1 MNKEKGKIIIFFT
14 AVIAISLFIGGFLGY
29 TLKEEKGTSIV
40 MPPNK
45 PSIITTES
53 ANCVLEK
60 YLELDNYNIYV
71 YCLDDLIL
79 FQDDDLIDLKYKIQ
93 DDEKYLDELIN
104 GLKLVAEL
112 NDGGTKIYKDTD
124 NYTNN
129 GLTLIKCNTLDG
141 NKDIY
146 IGPKDMEYQ
155 ESFCKNPD
163 SSVKTFTKTYEVLNV
178 ALSNSDEF
186 IYLTLRQFQYEEV
199 ETVKVAKSLNYDITA
214 GKNYEFTFEYTN
226 AFIEDNIKSIFTNAT
241 LTGIIETDKTGLDQ
255 IQDPIN

>member
-14 AVIAISLFIGGFLGY
+14 AVIAIPLFIGGFLGY

-60 YLELDNYNIYV
+60 YLELDNYNIYA
-71 YCLDDLIL
+71 YCLDDLML
-79 FQDDDLIDLKYKIQ
+79 FQDDDLIDLKHKIQ

-104 GLKLVAEL
+104 GLKLAAEL
-112 NDGGTKIYKDTD
+112 NDGGTKIYEDAD
-124 NYTNN
+124 NYTDN

-141 NKDIY
+141 NRDIY

-163 SSVKTFTKTYEVLNV
+163 SSVKTFTKTYEVLNI
-178 ALSNSDEF
+178 ALSNSDAYV
-186 IYLTLRQFQYEEV
+186 YLTLRQFQYEEV
-199 ETVKVAKSLNYDITA
+199 ETVKVLKSLNYDIA
-214 GKNYEFTFEYTN
+214 VGKNYEFTFEYSN
-226 AFIEDNIKSIFTNAT
+226 ENIEDNIKSIFNNAT
-241 LTGIIETDKTGLDQ
+241 LTKIVETDKQGLDQ
-255 IQDPIN
+255 IQDSIN

>member
-1 MNKEKGKIIIFFT
+1 MNKVKVIIFFT
-14 AVIAISLFIGGFLGY
+14 LVIAISLFIGGFLGY
-29 TLKEEKGTSIV
+29 NLTKDNKVNIIVPEKNT
-40 MPPNK
+40 PT
-45 PSIITTES
+45 IITVEATEC
-53 ANCVLEK
+53 NTK
-60 YLELDNYNIYV
+60 NYIELTDYNIYT
-71 YCLDDLIL
+71 YCLDHLMIFTNNNL
-79 FQDDDLIDLKYKIQ
+79 VELKNYVPDKPEFIT
-93 DDEKYLDELIN
+93 ELISN
-104 GLKLVAEL
+104 LELETEL
-112 NDGGTKIYKDTD
+112 NDGGTKIYKDKND
-124 NYTNN
+124 YTNA
-129 GLTLIKCNTLDG
+129 GLTLIKCNTLDS

-226 AFIEDNIKSIFTNAT
+226 QNIEDNIKSIFTNAT
-241 LTGIIETDKTGLDQ
+241 LTGIVETDKTGLDQ

>member
-14 AVIAISLFIGGFLGY
+14 AVFAISLFIGGFLGY

-71 YCLDDLIL
+71 YCLDDLML
-79 FQDDDLIDLKYKIQ
+79 FQDDDLIDLKHKIQ

-104 GLKLVAEL
+104 VLKLFAEL

-226 AFIEDNIKSIFTNAT
+226 QNIEDNIKSIFTNAT

-255 IQDPIN
+255 MPDPIN

>member
-29 TLKEEKGTSIV
+29 TLKEEKDTSIV

-60 YLELDNYNIYV
+60 YLELDNYNIYA
-71 YCLDDLIL
+71 YCLDDLML
-79 FQDDDLIDLKYKIQ
+79 FQDDDLIDLKHKIQ

-104 GLKLVAEL
+104 GLKLAAEL
-112 NDGGTKIYKDTD
+112 NDGGTKIYEDAD
-124 NYTNN
+124 NYTDN

-141 NKDIY
+141 NRDIY

-163 SSVKTFTKTYEVLNV
+163 SSVKTFTKTYEVLNI
-178 ALSNSDEF
+178 ALSNSDAYV
-186 IYLTLRQFQYEEV
+186 YLTLRQFQYEEV
-199 ETVKVAKSLNYDITA
+199 ETVKVLKSLNYDIA
-214 GKNYEFTFEYTN
+214 VGKNYEFTFEYSN
-226 AFIEDNIKSIFTNAT
+226 ENIEDNIKSIFNNAT
-241 LTGIIETDKTGLDQ
+241 LTKIVETDKQGLDQ
-255 IQDPIN
+255 IQDSIN

>member
-60 YLELDNYNIYV
+60 YLELDNYNIYA
-71 YCLDDLIL
+71 YCLDDLML
-79 FQDDDLIDLKYKIQ
+79 FQDDDLIDLKHKIQ

-104 GLKLVAEL
+104 GLKLAAEL
-112 NDGGTKIYKDTD
+112 NDGGTKIYEDAD
-124 NYTNN
+124 NYTDN

-141 NKDIY
+141 NRDIY

-155 ESFCKNPD
+155 EFFCKNPD
-163 SSVKTFTKTYEVLNV
+163 SSVKTFTKTYEVLNI
-178 ALSNSDEF
+178 ALSNSDAYV
-186 IYLTLRQFQYEEV
+186 YLTLRQFQYEEV
-199 ETVKVAKSLNYDITA
+199 ETVKVLKSLNYDIA
-214 GKNYEFTFEYTN
+214 VGKNYEFTFEYSN
-226 AFIEDNIKSIFTNAT
+226 ENIEDNIKSIFNNAT
-241 LTGIIETDKTGLDQ
+241 LTKIVETDKQGLDQ
-255 IQDPIN
+255 IQDSIN

>member
-29 TLKEEKGTSIV
+29 TLKEEKDTSIV

-71 YCLDDLIL
+71 YCLDDLML
-79 FQDDDLIDLKYKIQ
+79 FQDDDLIDLKHKIQ

-104 GLKLVAEL
+104 GLKLAAEL
-112 NDGGTKIYKDTD
+112 NDGGTKIYEDAD
-124 NYTNN
+124 NYTDN

-141 NKDIY
+141 NRDIY

-163 SSVKTFTKTYEVLNV
+163 SSVKTFTKTYEVLNI
-178 ALSNSDEF
+178 ALSNSDAYV
-186 IYLTLRQFQYEEV
+186 YLTLRQFQYEEV
-199 ETVKVAKSLNYDITA
+199 ETVKVLKSLNYDIA
-214 GKNYEFTFEYTN
+214 VGKNYEFTFEYSN
-226 AFIEDNIKSIFTNAT
+226 ENIEDNIKSIFNNAT
-241 LTGIIETDKTGLDQ
+241 LTKIVETDKQGLDQ
-255 IQDPIN
+255 IQDSIN

>member
-14 AVIAISLFIGGFLGY
+14 TVIAISLFIGGFLGY

-60 YLELDNYNIYV
+60 YLELDNYNIYA
-71 YCLDDLIL
+71 YCLDDLML
-79 FQDDDLIDLKYKIQ
+79 FQDDDLIDFKHKIQ

-104 GLKLVAEL
+104 GLKLAAEL
-112 NDGGTKIYKDTD
+112 NDGGTKIYEDAD
-124 NYTNN
+124 NYTDN

-141 NKDIY
+141 NRDIY

-163 SSVKTFTKTYEVLNV
+163 SSVKTFTKTYEVLNI
-178 ALSNSDEF
+178 ALSNSDAYV
-186 IYLTLRQFQYEEV
+186 YLTLRQFQYEEV
-199 ETVKVAKSLNYDITA
+199 ETVKVLKSLNYDIA
-214 GKNYEFTFEYTN
+214 VGKNYEFTFEYSN
-226 AFIEDNIKSIFTNAT
+226 ENIEDNIKSIFNNAT
-241 LTGIIETDKTGLDQ
+241 LTKIVETDKQGLDQ
-255 IQDPIN
+255 IQDSIN

>member
-1 MNKEKGKIIIFFT
+1 MLFR
-14 AVIAISLFIGGFLGY
+14 SL
-29 TLKEEKGTSIV
+29 E
-40 MPPNK
+40 
-45 PSIITTES
+45 
-53 ANCVLEK
+53 
-60 YLELDNYNIYV
+60 
-71 YCLDDLIL
+71 
-79 FQDDDLIDLKYKIQ
+79 
-93 DDEKYLDELIN
+93 
-104 GLKLVAEL
+104 AEL
-112 NDGGTKIYKDTD
+112 NDGGTKIYEDAD
-124 NYTNN
+124 NYTDN

-141 NKDIY
+141 NRDIY

-226 AFIEDNIKSIFTNAT
+226 QNIEDNIKSIFTNAT
-241 LTGIIETDKTGLDQ
+241 LTGIVETDKTGLDQ

>member
-60 YLELDNYNIYV
+60 YLELDNYNIYA
-71 YCLDDLIL
+71 YCLDDLML
-79 FQDDDLIDLKYKIQ
+79 FQDDDLIDLKHKIQ

-104 GLKLVAEL
+104 GLKLAAEL
-112 NDGGTKIYKDTD
+112 NDGGTKIYEDAD

-141 NKDIY
+141 NRDIY

-163 SSVKTFTKTYEVLNV
+163 SSVKTFTKTYEVLNI
-178 ALSNSDEF
+178 ALSNSDAYV
-186 IYLTLRQFQYEEV
+186 YLTLRQFQYEEV
-199 ETVKVAKSLNYDITA
+199 ETVKVLKSLNYDIA
-214 GKNYEFTFEYTN
+214 VGKNYEFTFEYSN
-226 AFIEDNIKSIFTNAT
+226 ENIEDNIKSIFNNAT
-241 LTGIIETDKTGLDQ
+241 LTKIVETDKQGLDQ
-255 IQDPIN
+255 IQDSIN

>member
-60 YLELDNYNIYV
+60 YLELDNYNIYA
-71 YCLDDLIL
+71 YCLDDLML
-79 FQDDDLIDLKYKIQ
+79 FQDDDLIDLKHKIQ

-104 GLKLVAEL
+104 GLKLAAEL

-141 NKDIY
+141 NRDIY

-163 SSVKTFTKTYEVLNV
+163 SSVKTFTKTYEVLNI
-178 ALSNSDEF
+178 ALSNSDAYV
-186 IYLTLRQFQYEEV
+186 YLTLRQFQYEEV
-199 ETVKVAKSLNYDITA
+199 ETVKVLKSLNYDIA
-214 GKNYEFTFEYTN
+214 VGKNYEFTFEYSN
-226 AFIEDNIKSIFTNAT
+226 ENIEDNIKSIFNNAT
-241 LTGIIETDKTGLDQ
+241 LTKIVETDKQGLDQ
-255 IQDPIN
+255 IQDSIN

>member
-60 YLELDNYNIYV
+60 YLELDNYNIYA
-71 YCLDDLIL
+71 YCLDDLML
-79 FQDDDLIDLKYKIQ
+79 FQDDDLIDLKHKIQ

-104 GLKLVAEL
+104 GLKLAAEL
-112 NDGGTKIYKDTD
+112 NDGGTKIYEDAD
-124 NYTNN
+124 NYTDN

-141 NKDIY
+141 NRDIY

-163 SSVKTFTKTYEVLNV
+163 SSEKTFTKTYEVLNI
-178 ALSNSDEF
+178 ALSNSDAYV
-186 IYLTLRQFQYEEV
+186 YLTLRQFQYEEV
-199 ETVKVAKSLNYDITA
+199 ETVKVLKSLNYDIA
-214 GKNYEFTFEYTN
+214 VGKNYEFTFEYSN
-226 AFIEDNIKSIFTNAT
+226 ENIEDNIKSIFNNAT
-241 LTGIIETDKTGLDQ
+241 LTKIVETDKQGLDQ
-255 IQDPIN
+255 IQDSIN

>member
-60 YLELDNYNIYV
+60 YLELDNYNIYA
-71 YCLDDLIL
+71 YCLDDLML
-79 FQDDDLIDLKYKIQ
+79 FQDDDLIDLKHKIQ

-104 GLKLVAEL
+104 GLKLAAEL
-112 NDGGTKIYKDTD
+112 NDGGTKIYEDAD
-124 NYTNN
+124 NYTDN

-141 NKDIY
+141 NRDIY

-163 SSVKTFTKTYEVLNV
+163 SSVKTFTKTYEVLNI
-178 ALSNSDEF
+178 ALSNSDAYV
-186 IYLTLRQFQYEEV
+186 YLTLRQFQYEEV
-199 ETVKVAKSLNYDITA
+199 ETVKVLKSLNYDIA
-214 GKNYEFTFEYTN
+214 VGKNYEFTFEYSN
-226 AFIEDNIKSIFTNAT
+226 ENIEDNIKSIFNNAT
-241 LTGIIETDKTGLDQ
+241 LTKIVETDKQGLDQ
-255 IQDPIN
+255 IQDSIN